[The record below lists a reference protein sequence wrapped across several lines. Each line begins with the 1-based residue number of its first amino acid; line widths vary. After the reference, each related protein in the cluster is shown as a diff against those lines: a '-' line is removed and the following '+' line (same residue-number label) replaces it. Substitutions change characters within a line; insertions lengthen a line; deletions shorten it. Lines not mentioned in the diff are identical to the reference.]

1 MLKKISKNQLFNDN
15 HGWLNTFHH
24 FSFARYYNPERMG
37 FGQVRVI
44 NNDYIAPRTGFETHP
59 HKDMEII
66 TYVVNGNLTHKDSMG
81 NVGTISRGEVQYMSA
96 GTGVYHSEH
105 NLHDSLLHLYQIW
118 VLPQG
123 KGLKPNYGESH
134 FEWENRVDKLFHM
147 VSSTEGNAPI
157 KIYSDV
163 NIYSTYTDKE
173 FHFEVNQNRQLYLIV
188 LEGEVEIS
196 DFTLNEAESLE
207 SVEESLNIKPKT
219 KSHLLLFEMKKGD

>member
-81 NVGTISRGEVQYMSA
+81 NVGTITRGEVQYMSA

-118 VLPQG
+118 VLPQE

-134 FEWENRVDKLFHM
+134 FKWEERVDKLFHM
-147 VSSTEGNAPI
+147 VSSTKGNAPI

-173 FHFEVNQNRQLYLIV
+173 FEFQVKKGRQLYLV
-188 LEGEVEIS
+188 VMEGAIEVS
-196 DFTLNEAESLE
+196 DITLNEAESLE
-207 SVEESLNIKPKT
+207 SVEESIYIKPKT

>member
-105 NLHDSLLHLYQIW
+105 NLHNSLLHLYQIW
-118 VLPQG
+118 VLPQE

-157 KIYSDV
+157 KIYSD
-163 NIYSTYTDKE
+163 
-173 FHFEVNQNRQLYLIV
+173 VNQNRQLYLIV

>member
-96 GTGVYHSEH
+96 GTGV
-105 NLHDSLLHLYQIW
+105 
-118 VLPQG
+118 
-123 KGLKPNYGESH
+123 
-134 FEWENRVDKLFHM
+134 
-147 VSSTEGNAPI
+147 
-157 KIYSDV
+157 
-163 NIYSTYTDKE
+163 
-173 FHFEVNQNRQLYLIV
+173 
-188 LEGEVEIS
+188 
-196 DFTLNEAESLE
+196 
-207 SVEESLNIKPKT
+207 
-219 KSHLLLFEMKKGD
+219 